1 MLTFQLSCLESISNR
16 FGATESGEVYLKGNE
31 NVFLLDYNAIDKS
44 DLLNIHKCFI
54 LRKI

>member
-44 DLLNIHKCFI
+44 ELLNIHKCFI